1 MTYLRDL
8 QAEILSGPRAAQ
20 CAQYVNDGT
29 NPARKHTARADDEA
43 IATILS
49 AGRTAIAPMEIGD
62 SAVAVA
68 LGIPAG
74 PLFLY
79 RLELAATTQ
88 PDVGA
93 TDQQIAAHAVARQ
106 AWRSLD
112 KGVFNIGDSTVR
124 AAIDAFIGTLLTQ
137 DEADAVKAIAATP
150 DPVSAADV
158 SRAMRGPWGD
168 E

>member
-8 QAEILSGPRAAQ
+8 QAEILSGPRAVA
-20 CAQYVNDGT
+20 CAQHVNDGT
-29 NPARKHTARADDEA
+29 DPARRHTARVDDQA
-43 IATILS
+43 IADILS
-49 AGRTAIAPMEIGD
+49 EGRMKIASMEIGD
-62 SAVAVA
+62 STVAVA

-79 RLELAATTQ
+79 RLESLATTA
-88 PDVGA
+88 PASDA
-93 TDQQIAAHAVARQ
+93 TEQQIAVHAVARQ
-106 AWRSLD
+106 AWRSLE
-112 KGVFNIGDSTVR
+112 KWQFNIGDPVVR
-124 AAIDAFIGTLLTQ
+124 AAIDAFVGTLLTQ
-137 DEADAVKAIAATP
+137 DEADAVKAIALIP